1 MKSIGRIL
9 IGATIVAG
17 LVGGGIWF
25 ARQRAAQAPEQ
36 RYKLVT
42 IEKGD
47 VTQTVSANG
56 TLNPVVLISVGTQ
69 VSGTVRKLFVDFNDK
84 VKKGQPLLELDDALV
99 SASERQSAANVV
111 NAQAALDL
119 AQANEARIKQLFAQ
133 EYVSRQEYDQAMQSL
148 KSARAQLALARA
160 QNERDRA
167 NVNFTV
173 IRSPVDGVVI
183 DRVVDIG
190 QTVAASF
197 QTPTLIKI
205 AQDLSEMRIDTSF
218 AEADI
223 GNIREGQ
230 KARFTVDAFPNRS
243 FVGDVQQIRLNPT
256 NTQNVVT
263 YNVRINV
270 ANPDHLLLPGMTAY
284 VNIGVQKREGT
295 LLVPNA
301 ALRYKPAE
309 AADKKPG
316 NGQAA
321 AQSAGM
327 SGMGP
332 GMGAGMSGMGPAAP
346 AGQAAGKGKKRDGQS
361 GTVYVLAG
369 DELKP
374 VAVQLGIT
382 DNRNTEVVGG
392 DLKEGDRVVT
402 GENGSNDKKP
412 SSVGMRMF

>member
-1 MKSIGRIL
+1 MKHLGKTL
-9 IGATIVAG
+9 IGVAV
-17 LVGGGIWF
+17 LAALAGGGYWY
-25 ARQRAAQAPEQ
+25 AQQRAAQDPEK
-36 RYKLVT
+36 RFKLANV
-42 IEKGD
+42 EKGD

-69 VSGTVRKLFVDFNDK
+69 VSGTVRKLYVDFNDK

-111 NAQAALDL
+111 NAQATLEL
-119 AQANEARIKQLFAQ
+119 AQANEARLKQLFAQ
-133 EYVSRQEYDQAMQSL
+133 EYISKQEYDQAQQAL
-148 KSARAQLALARA
+148 KSARAQLALAKA

-230 KARFTVDAFPNRS
+230 KARFTVDAFPSRS
-243 FVGDVQQIRLNPT
+243 FVGEVQQIRLNPT

-270 ANPDHLLLPGMTAY
+270 ANPDQTLLPGMTAY
-284 VNIGVQKREGT
+284 VNIGVQKREGV

-301 ALRYKPAE
+301 ALRFKPADPAE
-309 AADKKPG
+309 KKPA
-316 NGQAA
+316 NGQAG
-321 AQSAGM
+321 GM
-327 SGMGP
+327 SGMAP
-332 GMGAGMSGMGPAAP
+332 GMGAGMSGMGPGGAP
-346 AGQAAGKGKKRDGQS
+346 GGPGGGKGKKRDGQS

-369 DELKP
+369 GEIKP
-374 VAVQLGIT
+374 VSVQLGIT

-392 DLKEGDRVVT
+392 ELKEGDRVVT
-402 GENGSNDKKP
+402 GENGDGVKKP

>member
-25 ARQRAAQAPEQ
+25 AKQRAAQAPEQ

-99 SASERQSAANVV
+99 AASERQSAANVI

-133 EYVSRQEYDQAMQSL
+133 EYVSKQEYDQSQQAL

-223 GNIREGQ
+223 GSIREGQ

-301 ALRYKPAE
+301 ALRFKPAE

-382 DNRNTEVVGG
+382 DNRNTEVVSGE
-392 DLKEGDRVVT
+392 LKEGDRVVT
-402 GENGSNDKKP
+402 GENGSSDKKP